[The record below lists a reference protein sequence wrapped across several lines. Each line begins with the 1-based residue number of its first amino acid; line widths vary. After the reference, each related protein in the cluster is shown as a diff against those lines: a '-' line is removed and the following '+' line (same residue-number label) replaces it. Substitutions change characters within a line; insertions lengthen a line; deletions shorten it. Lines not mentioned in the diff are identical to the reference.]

1 MLGPVHA
8 GSVPPSRPPRPVTIP
23 DPGRTRRS
31 PVRFL
36 AFGLA
41 VAVVLGTFTARLAY
55 LQVAQGGYY
64 VGQAAANMAALE
76 PIPSTRGIIVDAN
89 GRPLVENVPTFAVEV
104 IPADLPFSQRPA
116 IVTRLAQLLHLSIT
130 QINETIDA
138 SAGAVFDG
146 VKVATNVSQAT
157 AQLIAEDHLELP
169 GVQVVVDSR
178 RDYLYGSLL
187 SQILGYTGPIS
198 ADQLRLLQ
206 SQGYLANDAIG
217 QVGLEAQYEQQLRGT
232 YGVQQ
237 IERDATG
244 RPLQVLSTLQQP
256 QAGDTLQLSI
266 DLKTQEQ
273 AQTALQWAMQTA
285 GIRKG
290 VVIVMNPQTGEVLAM
305 VSLPTYDDNLFEQGM
320 SLQTYAAL
328 ADNPDHPLLDHAIGE
343 IYPPGSTYKLVTGS
357 AVLADGKL
365 GPDQTL
371 QTYGHLTLDGQR
383 FNDWNGVGFGPLTVA
398 GAYAQSSD
406 TFFYQAAALVG
417 IDRLAYYAHQFGF
430 GSPTGIDLPGEATG
444 IVPSNE
450 WKMQT
455 FGESIF
461 PGETYLAGIGQGY
474 DAVTPIELLDAYC
487 AMINGGRLL
496 QPQIV
501 RQVTAPDGQVVQ
513 AFAPKVRWTVNVPPS
528 VLTYMREAARE
539 AVVIRHT
546 GNVVDMPLYVAGKT
560 GTAEFGNVK
569 IGGNLPFHSWFVGF
583 VSPSGNFAKTDSQLA
598 ILAFTDNTS
607 NSIGNPSTE
616 LVKYFLQMHYGIKQD
631 YRQPFLIRPIG

>member
-1 MLGPVHA
+1 MSTFYDERPRLPRSLG
-8 GSVPPSRPPRPVTIP
+8 
-23 DPGRTRRS
+23 
-31 PVRFL
+31 RFV
-36 AFGLA
+36 AFGL
-41 VAVVLGTFTARLAY
+41 VVVLILGTFTVRLAY
-55 LQVAQGGYY
+55 LQVAQGAQYGA
-64 VGQAAANMAALE
+64 QAYANMTSLE
-76 PIPSTRGIIVDAN
+76 PIQSTRGIIVDRA
-89 GRPLVENVPTFAVEV
+89 GRPLVENVPTFSIEV
-104 IPADLPFSQRPA
+104 IPADLPFPQRSD
-116 IVTRLAQLLHLSIT
+116 VVGRLAQLLHLSTT

-138 SAGAVFDG
+138 NAGAVFDG
-146 VKVATNVSQAT
+146 VKIAANVSQST

-178 RDYLYGSLL
+178 RQYTYGSLL
-187 SQILGYTGPIS
+187 SQVLGYTAPIDAS
-198 ADQLRLLQ
+198 QLQALQ
-206 SQGYLANDAIG
+206 SQGYLPNDMIG
-217 QVGLEAQYEQQLRGT
+217 QTGLEAQYEQLLRGT

-237 IERDATG
+237 VERDATG

-266 DLKTQEQ
+266 DLKMQEQ
-273 AQTALQWAMQTA
+273 AQTALEWGLQTA
-285 GIRKG
+285 GLKEG

-305 VSLPTYDDNLFEQGM
+305 VSLPTYNDNAFEQGI
-320 SLQTYAAL
+320 STQAYQAL
-328 ADNPDHPLLDHAIGE
+328 VGDPNHPLLDHAIGE

-371 QTYGHLTLDGQR
+371 QTYGQLTLDGQVFR
-383 FNDWNGVGFGPLTVA
+383 DWNGVGFGPLTVA
-398 GAYAQSSD
+398 GGYAQSSD

-417 IDRLAYYAHQFGF
+417 IDRLAYWAHQFGF

-455 FGESIF
+455 FGQPIF

-487 AMINGGRLL
+487 ALANGGKLY
-496 QPQIV
+496 QPQVV
-501 RQVTAPDGQVVQ
+501 RQVLGPTGQVVQ
-513 AFAPKVRWTVNVPPS
+513 AFAPKLRAQVKIDPS
-528 VLTYMREAARE
+528 ILAYIREAARE

-560 GTAEFGNVK
+560 GTAQYGTVR
-569 IGGNLPFHSWFVGF
+569 IGGHLPIHSWFVGF
-583 VSPSGNFAKTDSQLA
+583 VSPSGDFAKTDSQLA
-598 ILAFTDNTS
+598 ILAFTYDTS

-616 LVKYFLQMHYGIKQD
+616 IVKYFLQMHYGIKQD
-631 YRQPFLIRPIG
+631 YRQPFLIRPTG

>member
-1 MLGPVHA
+1 MDERPR
-8 GSVPPSRPPRPVTIP
+8 SVRLLP
-23 DPGRTRRS
+23 
-31 PVRFL
+31 RFL
-36 AFGLA
+36 LFGLA
-41 VAVVLGTFTARLAY
+41 VLLVMSTLAVRLFY
-55 LQVAQGGYY
+55 LQIGNGPAYQ
-64 VGQAAANMAALE
+64 GQATANMTVSQ
-76 PIPSTRGIIVDAN
+76 PIPSSRGLIVDRA
-89 GRPLVENVPTFAVEV
+89 GRSLVVNVPSFSVK
-104 IPADLPFSQRPA
+104 IRPADLPYSQRDVVVA
-116 IVTRLAQLLHLSIT
+116 RLSQMLGLTSTA
-130 QINETIDA
+130 INESIDG
-138 SAGAVFDG
+138 SPGSRFDL
-146 VKVATNVSQAT
+146 VRIATDVPEDVAR
-157 AQLIAEDHLELP
+157 LISEEHIALP
-169 GVQVVVDSR
+169 GVEVVAEAR
-178 RDYLYGSLL
+178 RDYRYGPTLA
-187 SQILGYTGPIS
+187 QILGYTGPIS
-198 ADQLRLLQ
+198 AGQLRLLQ
-206 SQGYLANDAIG
+206 AQGYLPDDVIG
-217 QVGLEAQYEQQLRGT
+217 QTGLEAQYEQELRGT
-232 YGVQQ
+232 YGVEEV
-237 IERDATG
+237 ERDASG
-244 RPLQVLSTLQQP
+244 RQIQVLSTPTQP

-273 AQTALQWAMQTA
+273 AQTALEWGITAA
-285 GIRKG
+285 GIKKG

-305 VSLPTYDDNLFEQGM
+305 VSLPTYDDNLFARGI
-320 SLQTYAAL
+320 STAAYQKL
-328 ADNPDHPLLDHAIGE
+328 ATDTNQPLLNHAIGE

-357 AVLADGKL
+357 AVLSDGKL

-371 QTYGHLTLDGQR
+371 QTYGHLMLGGYR
-383 FNDWNGVGFGPLTVA
+383 FNDWNGAGFGPLTVA

-455 FGESIF
+455 FGQSIF

-501 RQVTAPDGQVVQ
+501 RQVTAPGGQVVQ
-513 AFAPKVRWTVNVPPS
+513 AFAPKVRATLKVPAS

-539 AVVIRHT
+539 AVVVRHT

-560 GTAEFGNVK
+560 GTAEFGTRKVD
-569 IGGNLPFHSWFVGF
+569 GNLPFDSWFVGF

-598 ILAFTDNTS
+598 ILAFTYDTS
-607 NSIGNPSTE
+607 QSIGNPSTE

-631 YRQPFLIRPIG
+631 YRNLFLIQPGAGN